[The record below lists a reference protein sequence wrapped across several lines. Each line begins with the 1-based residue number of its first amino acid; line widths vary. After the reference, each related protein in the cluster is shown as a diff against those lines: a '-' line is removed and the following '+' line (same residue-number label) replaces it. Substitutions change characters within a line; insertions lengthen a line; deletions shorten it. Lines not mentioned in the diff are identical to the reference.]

1 MNYLNPVAR
10 MGYAPNR
17 LVPLRRSSAETKNR
31 YGKMHTLRCRLSSA
45 LGCSPSHAHYVRDAQ
60 PRGLGLKVSDEI

>member
-17 LVPLRRSSAETKNR
+17 LVTLRRSSAETKNR
-31 YGKMHTLRCRLSSA
+31 CGKMRTLRCRLRVNQPMSVYTPKA
-45 LGCSPSHAHYVRDAQ
+45 DKLDKRRCVRF
-60 PRGLGLKVSDEI
+60 